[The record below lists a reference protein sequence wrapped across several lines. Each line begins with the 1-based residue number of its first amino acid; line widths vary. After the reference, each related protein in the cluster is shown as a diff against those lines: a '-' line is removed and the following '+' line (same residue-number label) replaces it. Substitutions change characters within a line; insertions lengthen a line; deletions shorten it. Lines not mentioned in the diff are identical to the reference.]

1 MHKSLLCTVV
11 DNKPENMIIFDA
23 VLLKSPVRMN
33 ILYIVIFLQPNLQS
47 WVILDINLNVDR
59 YKSIV
64 YSGVGILFE
73 LMNLRKWI
81 DYTHSLA

>member
-47 WVILDINLNVDR
+47 WVILDINLNVD
-59 YKSIV
+59 
-64 YSGVGILFE
+64 
-73 LMNLRKWI
+73 
-81 DYTHSLA
+81 